1 MLSRRDTQ
9 HTISTKYEIK
19 TFPDKQRL
27 TEFLIRKSAQEI
39 INGVLQTEVKE
50 HQINPNADEEIKST
64 GKANYIGKYE

>member
-19 TFPDKQRL
+19 TFPDQRL